1 MPGKTMRKLLL
12 QASVQKVEI
21 QQKEKKRIAISDF
34 LWYVFGLPKEVVAWQ
49 RNEPTATE
57 ISANAKTA
65 DGRGVMWS
73 DTILTPGR

>member
-1 MPGKTMRKLLL
+1 MRKLLR

-57 ISANAKTA
+57 ISVSGKTA
-65 DGRGVMWS
+65 DGRAAMWS
-73 DTILTPGR
+73 AEILTPEK